1 MELSSKYVGKRSRP
15 CVVTITPRQSMAY
28 AAGVGDANPLYF
40 DDERAD
46 GVIAPPMLAVSLT
59 WQLASRFAE
68 FWDVGD
74 FPTEVLAQQVH
85 YSEAL
90 EWHHP
95 MAPGS
100 TLTITG
106 EVAAILPHR
115 AGTHMVLR
123 FTAAD
128 SRGATIFREYIGGMM
143 RGVRCADGGAGIPG
157 VPQAAPWNGEREV
170 LWEKRLRIDP
180 LAPWI
185 YDMCGDVPFP
195 IHTSR
200 AFARAV
206 GLQNVIYQGTATLA
220 LALRELTNEE
230 ASADPRRVR
239 GLACHFT
246 GMVEPG
252 TEITVRALGKE
263 TTPDAVRVY
272 FQVLNEKNHKAIR
285 NGSVTFGVAGYSIG
299 AAQSE

>member
-1 MELSSKYVGKRSRP
+1 
-15 CVVTITPRQSMAY
+15 
-28 AAGVGDANPLYF
+28 
-40 DDERAD
+40 
-46 GVIAPPMLAVSLT
+46 
-59 WQLASRFAE
+59 
-68 FWDVGD
+68 
-74 FPTEVLAQQVH
+74 
-85 YSEAL
+85 
-90 EWHHP
+90 
-95 MAPGS
+95 
-100 TLTITG
+100 
-106 EVAAILPHR
+106 
-115 AGTHMVLR
+115 MVLR

-157 VPQAAPWNGEREV
+157 VPKAAPWNGEREV

-263 TTPDAVRVY
+263 TTPDAVSVY
-272 FQVLNEKNHKAIR
+272 LQVLNEKNHKAIR